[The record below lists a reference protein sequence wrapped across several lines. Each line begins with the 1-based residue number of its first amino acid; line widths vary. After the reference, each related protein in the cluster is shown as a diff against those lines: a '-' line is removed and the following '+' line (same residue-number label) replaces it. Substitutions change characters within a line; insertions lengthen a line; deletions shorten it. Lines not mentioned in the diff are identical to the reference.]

1 MGVRSFVAL
10 LGLVS
15 LAACVA
21 DSPLRVAYDDY
32 LDALA
37 DTSAAL
43 CRCPAA
49 FGYGSVAACM
59 DDPELGPPDAAQR
72 ECMLDVLA
80 RDEAALPYLACAS
93 AAEHALAR
101 CLMTS
106 PDCADMPD
114 AVYACVER
122 DLVARERCATQAPA
136 LDEVLARC
144 SSLARVE
151 LIELVE

>member
-1 MGVRSFVAL
+1 MRSFVAL
-10 LGLVS
+10 LGLTS
-15 LAACVA
+15 LVACVA
-21 DSPLRVAYDDY
+21 DSPLLVAYDDY

-49 FGYGSVAACM
+49 FGYGSVEACM
-59 DDPELGPPDAAQR
+59 DDPELGPPDATRR
-72 ECMLDVLA
+72 ECMLDELA
-80 RDEAALPYLACAS
+80 RDDAAALPYLACAS

-122 DLVARERCATQAPA
+122 DLDARERCAMPAPE
-136 LDEVLARC
+136 LDAALARC